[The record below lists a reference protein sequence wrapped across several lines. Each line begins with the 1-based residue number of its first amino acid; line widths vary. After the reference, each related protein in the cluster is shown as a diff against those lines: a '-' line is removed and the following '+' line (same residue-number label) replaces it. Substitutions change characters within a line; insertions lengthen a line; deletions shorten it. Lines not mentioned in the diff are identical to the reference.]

1 MKSMIKQSIKE
12 IEAHLFSDGSFL
24 KEEMLQQLRTDTRKG
39 VIKLLEKY
47 DRHIERLEREKIRF
61 TEKLKFENDLKNK
74 GIQLIA
80 GIDEVGRGP
89 LAGPV
94 VASAVILS
102 DDFYLPGL
110 TDSKKLSKQK
120 RERFYEEIS
129 AKARAVSVCYLS
141 AAEIDHLNIYQATK
155 KAMAHAVKTLSIQP
169 EHLLVDAMELP
180 LNMEQTSLIK
190 GDLKSASIA
199 AASIIAKVER
209 DRYMEKLAEKYP
221 QYGFERNKGYP
232 TKEHLEAIERYGI
245 TKEHRMSFSPIKE
258 SQTLRFVE

>member
-1 MKSMIKQSIKE
+1 MIKQSIKE
-12 IEAHLFSDGSFL
+12 IEAHLFSNDSIL
-24 KEEMLQQLRTDTRKG
+24 TEEILQQLRADTRKG

-47 DRHIERLEREKIRF
+47 DRQLERLETEKVQF
-61 TEKLKFENDLKNK
+61 MEKLKFENELKNK

-102 DDFYLPGL
+102 DDFDLPGL
-110 TDSKKLSKQK
+110 TDSKKLSKLQ
-120 RERFYEEIS
+120 RERFYDEIS
-129 AKARAVSVCYLS
+129 AKAVAVSVCYLS
-141 AAEIDHLNIYQATK
+141 AAEIDRLNIYQATK
-155 KAMAHAVKTLSIQP
+155 QAMVHAVKTLPIQP
-169 EHLLVDAMELP
+169 EHLLVDAMGLP
-180 LNMEQTSLIK
+180 LTIEQTSLIK

-209 DRYMEKLAEKYP
+209 DRYMENLAAKYP
-221 QYGFERNKGYP
+221 QYGFERNMGYP
-232 TKEHLEAIERYGI
+232 TKEHLEAIDRYGI

-258 SQTLRFVE
+258 LQTLRFVE